1 MSWEL
6 KIMFAATAVVL
17 SLAIYFGFFIYPY
30 REHSEQTKSRPRSF
44 VSNAYFREFWYFMMG
59 PLKVK
64 LIKWGI
70 HPNTITWWGFF
81 FSVLA
86 GVAFAIGKFGV
97 AGWMTIFAATCDV
110 YDGQLA
116 RARAISLKSG
126 SFLDSVLDR
135 MGEAAMFF
143 GLIWFFRNE
152 TLWFWTIFLGFTA
165 SNLVSYARSRAE
177 GLGYGGARG
186 LFQRAER
193 MIVLSIG
200 MSLYPVM
207 EYYTSIAYEWLYLTI
222 VFLCWG
228 SVQTAISRS
237 ISIYLEMTRDEAKS

>member
-1 MSWEL
+1 VLLEL
-6 KIMFAATAVVL
+6 KIMFVAVTVVL
-17 SLAIYFGFFIYPY
+17 SLAVYFGFFIYPY

-64 LIKWGI
+64 LIKWGV
-70 HPNTITWWGFF
+70 HPNTITWWGFL
-81 FSVLA
+81 FSILA
-86 GVAFAIGKFGV
+86 GMAFAYGSFGI
-97 AGWMTIFAATCDV
+97 AGWMTVFAATCDV

-135 MGEAAMFF
+135 LGEAAMFF
-143 GLIWFFRNE
+143 GLAWFFRNNA
-152 TLWFWTIFLGFTA
+152 LWFCTIFLGFTA

-186 LFQRAER
+186 FFQRAER
-193 MIVLSIG
+193 MIVLSVG
-200 MSLYPVM
+200 MTLYPVF
-207 EYYTSIAYEWLYLTI
+207 EQFTTISREWLYFTLG
-222 VFLCWG
+222 FLCWG
-228 SVQTAISRS
+228 SVQTGVSRS
-237 ISIYLEMTRDEAKS
+237 VSIYREMLRDEAKK